1 MQASLHQLL
10 VAVHAHAR
18 RGGPAPTRHVP
29 LLAAMLLLY
38 MDPQAPT
45 ASHHSHP
52 PQPPTT
58 TTHPSP
64 TLNLTLTLTLTKGAR
79 DHSTASSPE
88 PNPKQDAFV
97 CLSTLLH
104 AHYLGAHPTEQWE
117 WRLRCASTVVP

>member
-38 MDPQAPT
+38 MEPQAPT
-45 ASHHSHP
+45 APHHSP
-52 PQPPTT
+52 PPEPHA
-58 TTHPSP
+58 TH
-64 TLNLTLTLTLTKGAR
+64 TLTLTLTQGAR
-79 DHSTASSPE
+79 AHSTASSPE
-88 PNPKQDAFV
+88 PSPKQDAFV

-104 AHYLGAHPTEQWE
+104 AHYLGARPTEQWE
-117 WRLRCASTVVP
+117 WRLRCASAVVP